1 MATLNVANRTLFI
14 GDNLPV
20 LRGINSESIDL
31 IATDPPFNKGVKAF
45 EGIVTAAEDAEGK
58 PVSYKD
64 VWTWGDVQ
72 AEWTNAI
79 STEHPAL
86 YSVIQAANASAGDD
100 MGAFLCWLAVRVL
113 ECHRVLKPTGSM
125 YLHIDHTAHAYVK
138 TMMDAIFER
147 KNFRNELVW
156 RRATSHND
164 ARQYGRIHDTILYY
178 VKTDKATWN
187 GQTIAMPK
195 TKEEMQTAYPQRDVR
210 GPVRFSDLTG
220 AGVAGG
226 ESGKAWRGYDV
237 SARGRH
243 WAPPKSS
250 DYAIYI
256 EQNFIPGYRKIKGV
270 HERLDALD
278 AAGLIHHP
286 KRGVWPGL
294 KRYAAADKGNMPQD
308 LILEPMGFTNY
319 NKGPENTGYPT
330 QKPLALYGRMLEAST
345 NPGDIV
351 LDPFAGC
358 ATTCVAAE
366 RLEPKRQWIG
376 IDINVEAEDVL
387 RDRLQ
392 RELTAGMN
400 WNDTVTVSKD
410 LPKRTDKRETVA
422 PELRVVSRKRN
433 APRLPAREIRERLK
447 IEDGQR
453 CQGCGWK
460 PPYLDYLQVDH
471 KKPRSLDGADE
482 MDNYTL
488 LCDPCNRLKSNK
500 LTLTEL
506 RDARV
511 KEGRVDAMWW
521 AEERWR

>member
-1 MATLNVANRTLFI
+1 MPTLNVANRTLFI
-14 GDNLPV
+14 GDNLPI
-20 LRGINSESIDL
+20 LRGINSESVDL

-45 EGIVTAAEDAEGK
+45 EGITSAGK
-58 PVSYKD
+58 NVSYKD
-64 VWTWGDVQ
+64 VWSWSDVQ
-72 AEWTNAI
+72 AEWTDTI
-79 STEHPAL
+79 LGDHPAL
-86 YSVIQAANASAGDD
+86 YSVIQAANAAAGDD

-138 TMMDAIFER
+138 AMMDSIFGR
-147 KNFRNELVW
+147 KNFRNEIVW

-178 VKTDKATWN
+178 VKTGKATWN
-187 GQTIAMPK
+187 GERIAMPK
-195 TKEEMQTAYPQRDVR
+195 TQEEMETAYPQRDTR
-210 GPVRFSDLTG
+210 GPVRSENLTG

-226 ESGKAWRGYDV
+226 ESGKPWRGYDV

-243 WAPPKSS
+243 WAPPKNS

-256 EQNFIPGYRKIKGV
+256 EKNFIPGYRKLEGV
-270 HERLDALD
+270 HQRLDALD
-278 AAGLIHHP
+278 EAGLVHHP
-286 KRGVWPGL
+286 QRGVWPGL
-294 KRYAAADKGNMPQD
+294 KRYAAADKGKMPQD

-330 QKPLALYGRMLEAST
+330 QKPIALYGRMIEAST
-345 NPGDIV
+345 EPDDVV

-366 RLEPKRQWIG
+366 RLGRRWIG
-376 IDINVEAEDVL
+376 IDINEEARHVL

-392 RELTAGMN
+392 SEVTGSMA
-400 WNDTVTVSKD
+400 WDTLVKTPD
-410 LPKRTDKRETVA
+410 EPPMRTDGGAPAA
-422 PELRVVSRKRN
+422 PELRIISRKRN
-433 APRLPAREIRERLK
+433 ARRWSVKEVREIL
-447 IEDGQR
+447 IGEDGQR
-453 CQGCGWK
+453 CQGCGWE
-460 PPYLDYLQVDH
+460 PPYPDYLQIDH
-471 KKPRSLDGADE
+471 KKPRSLGGEDE
-482 MDNYTL
+482 RDNYTL

-511 KEGRVDAMWW
+511 KEGRIDVAWW
-521 AEERWR
+521 TEERWK